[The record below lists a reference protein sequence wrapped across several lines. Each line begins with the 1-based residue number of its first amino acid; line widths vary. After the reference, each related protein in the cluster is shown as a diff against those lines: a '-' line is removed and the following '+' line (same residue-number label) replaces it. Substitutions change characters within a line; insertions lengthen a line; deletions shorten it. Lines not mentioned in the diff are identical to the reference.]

1 VTSSSEDGCS
11 SCMLDSCR
19 VEIVFVCD
27 VGCVGDL
34 DWMGC
39 INRGGEDELLRF
51 ANDDGVGRD
60 GDEKDWTLLMAAVAV
75 TIDDIREK

>member
-1 VTSSSEDGCS
+1 
-11 SCMLDSCR
+11 
-19 VEIVFVCD
+19 
-27 VGCVGDL
+27 
-34 DWMGC
+34 MGC
-39 INRGGEDELLRF
+39 INRGGEVF